1 LSLDRAFGAF
11 RIVPHPDTF
20 RIMKAFLHYCA
31 RATLPVVAAVILA
44 SCAVTLPIKD
54 KTTGLVV
61 PDSIAEITTVNIQ
74 GIKNW
79 LVIRGRNVH
88 NPILLFLH
96 GGPGSPELP
105 LLRHFNEPLEDE
117 FVLVYWEQPGTCK
130 SYSPDM
136 QDSDLTVDKFVDYTK
151 GVIDYLRA
159 RFGKDKVYLVGH
171 SWGSALA
178 ILAAKKY
185 PEVVHA
191 VVGVGQVVNPVAGE
205 ISSFRLTLRRA
216 REEKNDVAVNELA
229 GLGDPPA
236 YVLAADD
243 NYDGFMIKRK
253 WALFFGLALYGK
265 RSYKDYERYY
275 FDATEYTVFDL
286 LPYIRGRRLT
296 ARTLG
301 HDVANINL
309 MAQAPELAVPVYFMM
324 GRYDAISLNADF
336 DEYAQRLKAP
346 KKEVVWFDRSAHLPL
361 FEEAAKFNAE
371 MIRIMKETEGEPA
384 PHEKDTN
391 AE

>member
-1 LSLDRAFGAF
+1 
-11 RIVPHPDTF
+11 
-20 RIMKAFLHYCA
+20 MKATHRYYTRIILLA
-31 RATLPVVAAVILA
+31 IVALLLA

-61 PDSIAEITTVNIQ
+61 PDSIAEITTVDIQ

-130 SYSPDM
+130 SYSPDIRE
-136 QDSDLTVDKFVDYTK
+136 SDLTVDKFVDYTK

-159 RFGKDKVYLVGH
+159 RFGKDKVYLIGH

-178 ILAAKKY
+178 VLTARKY
-185 PEVVHA
+185 PEVVYA
-191 VVGVGQVVNPVAGE
+191 VIGVGQVVNPVAE
-205 ISSFRLTLRRA
+205 EVTSFRLTLTRA
-216 REEKNDVAVNELA
+216 REEKNDAAVKELT

-236 YVLAADD
+236 YVLANDD
-243 NYDGFMIKRK
+243 SYDGFMIKRK
-253 WALFFGLALYGK
+253 WALYFGLALYGK

-275 FDATEYTVFDL
+275 FEATEYTIFDL
-286 LPYIRGRRLT
+286 ISYVRGRVLT

-301 HDVANINL
+301 RDMVNIDLNT
-309 MAQAPELAVPVYFMM
+309 QAPELTVPAYFMM

-336 DEYAQRLKAP
+336 DEYIRRLRAP
-346 KKEVVWFDRSAHLPL
+346 KKEVIWFDQSAHLPL
-361 FEEAAKFNAE
+361 FEESAKFNAE
-371 MIRIMKETEGEPA
+371 IIRIMKETEDLDRPT
-384 PHEKDTN
+384 D
-391 AE
+391 